1 MESPRP
7 ACSNSEQKAA
17 VRRSCQTMAGWIG
30 FPVARSHTMTVSRW
44 LVMPIAAIS
53 EVLMCAFAM
62 AARAVSSTPCQIS
75 LASCSTQPDW
85 GKIWRNSRWA
95 TPRIRPWWSKRMA
108 RELVVPWSRARTY
121 LTRKIVA
128 EGPFEALR
136 RLLLPPAAYCELV
149 APVEPVEPAGAGWSD
164 VGAEVLLG
172 LLSVLLSLERFAE
185 SSEDDG
191 VLMLEDELSEPVL
204 ALPED
209 VAGAASEPVED
220 EDEDDVE
227 GVVASCVVEGVVTTL
242 ESGLVAL
249 ESLVDGLAVSPAKA
263 AVEKTAKATAM

>member
-1 MESPRP
+1 MLP
-7 ACSNSEQKAA
+7 A
-17 VRRSCQTMAGWIG
+17 
-30 FPVARSHTMTVSRW
+30 
-44 LVMPIAAIS
+44 
-53 EVLMCAFAM
+53 
-62 AARAVSSTPCQIS
+62 
-75 LASCSTQPDW
+75 
-85 GKIWRNSRWA
+85 
-95 TPRIRPWWSKRMA
+95 
-108 RELVVPWSRARTY
+108 
-121 LTRKIVA
+121 
-128 EGPFEALR
+128 
-136 RLLLPPAAYCELV
+136 
-149 APVEPVEPAGAGWSD
+149 PAGAGWS
-164 VGAEVLLG
+164 EVLLG
-172 LLSVLLSLERFAE
+172 VLSVLLLLELFAE

-263 AVEKTAKATAM
+263 AVETTAKATAM